1 MAAGLLR
8 LSCSQPNRADWLL
21 TVAALAISAVV
32 GCTRWYADNS
42 TRAAIFNAT
51 AAGFLTISG
60 VGIMRDFFTDWLTGR
75 LGIIAS
81 LFAATV
87 LSALVTVE
95 MVLPTYSLIE
105 ARTAFFLLIICH
117 FSLALFVLVLVNERA
132 EAQLRKLANTDA
144 LTGIPSRQR
153 FLSHLPAVLR
163 TGDTYFMID
172 IDHFK
177 SVNDSHGHETGD
189 AVLVGVA
196 QTIAAVA
203 GKEVALGRLGGE
215 EFGLFLRGQTEGTAC
230 AKADEIRRSIKR
242 LAFTVAGDTITT
254 SVSVGVALWDGVGAL
269 KELRD
274 QADQALYVSKAQGR
288 DRVELYVASERRE
301 LRSIGE
307 KT

>member
-8 LSCSQPNRADWLL
+8 LSSRQPKQADWLL
-21 TVAALAISAVV
+21 IMAALAISAVV

-51 AAGFLTISG
+51 AAGFLTVSG
-60 VGIMRDFFTDWLTGR
+60 VGIARDFFTEGLTGR

-81 LFAATV
+81 ISAAAAF
-87 LSALVTVE
+87 SALVTVE
-95 MVLPTYSLIE
+95 MVFPAFSLIE
-105 ARTAFFLLIICH
+105 ARSAFFLLIICH
-117 FSLALFVLVLVNERA
+117 FSLALFVLVLVHERA
-132 EAQLRKLANTDA
+132 EALLLTLANTDA
-144 LTGIPSRQR
+144 LTGIPNRQR
-153 FLSHLPAVLR
+153 FLSHLPTVLR
-163 TGDTYFMID
+163 KGDTYVMID

-177 SVNDSHGHETGD
+177 SVNDRHGHETGD
-189 AVLVGVA
+189 AVLIGVA

-215 EFGLFLRGQTEGTAC
+215 EFGLFLGGQTEATAYT
-230 AKADEIRRSIKR
+230 KADEIRRAIKK
-242 LAFTVAGDTITT
+242 LAFTVAGDTIST

-269 KELRD
+269 KELRA
-274 QADQALYVSKAQGR
+274 QADQALYLSKAQGR
-288 DRVELYVASERRE
+288 DRVELYASEQKE